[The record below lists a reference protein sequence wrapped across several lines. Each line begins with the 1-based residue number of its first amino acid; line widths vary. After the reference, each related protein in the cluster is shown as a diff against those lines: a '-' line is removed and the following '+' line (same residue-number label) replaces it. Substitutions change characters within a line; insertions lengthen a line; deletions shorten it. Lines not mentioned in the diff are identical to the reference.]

1 MLNILCFLTGP
12 SQIISPPVDEFIVN
26 GNISVFNCSA
36 FLMHY
41 VEWVFTNSDGEST
54 VIISTN
60 GNNSTKYGINRSVS
74 SPSFGQLVIRDVVYS
89 DRGQYMCRAINERG
103 TDTATA
109 NLTVHGMC
117 EYMTVYIHH
126 RLLYF
131 SLSSSLHRGY
141 LTRNAD
147 KHQ

>member
-1 MLNILCFLTGP
+1 
-12 SQIISPPVDEFIVN
+12 
-26 GNISVFNCSA
+26 
-36 FLMHY
+36 MHY
-41 VEWVFTNSDGEST
+41 VEWVFTNSDGDST

-60 GNNSTKYGINRSVS
+60 GNNSTKYGINRNVS

-126 RLLYF
+126 CLLYF
-131 SLSSSLHRGY
+131 SQFPPS
-141 LTRNAD
+141 
-147 KHQ
+147 